1 MASMVLVAI
10 PVLSAGAA
18 VVVVVA
24 VKIGQTTA
32 QLDQLIKKTQI
43 AEYVA

>member
-18 VVVVVA
+18 VVVVVVA

-32 QLDQLIKKTQI
+32 QLD
-43 AEYVA
+43 